1 MFDSI
6 VCNFVFEHVA
16 RPFQAITVIV
26 SMLRPRG
33 LLFWCAPFNERF
45 HLVPGDFYRYTV
57 MGAQQLVREA
67 GLSVLHTQ
75 RWGNSMITS
84 GYMMGFGAGDFSPHY
99 LEKHMLAE
107 VGRNVKWL
115 DKKATLSVPRRG
127 HRGAE
132 AGLTPRMRLIS
143 QRKLPPTVTLCTDPS
158 QVGSQE
164 ESHV

>member
-84 GYMMGFGAGDFSPHY
+84 GYMR
-99 LEKHMLAE
+99 LRC
-107 VGRNVKWL
+107 GRLFAALPGEAYARRGGQEHQVARQ
-115 DKKATLSVPRRG
+115 KATLSVPRRG

-143 QRKLPPTVTLCTDPS
+143 QRKLPPTVTLCTD
-158 QVGSQE
+158 
-164 ESHV
+164 